1 MPTDTFDQF
10 VARVEFQD
18 ELDSLRRVSN
28 HPQARKYE
36 RYLLECPDRGE
47 DRVTLVRFART
58 QMQGIFVA
66 TVAERG
72 FNGKRRTVL
81 LHDLRLF
88 GCKFVQE
95 DHLWLVYNAH
105 WERIEP
111 FYQGQKVV
119 LVGTAIKYTRKDAT
133 CDYTLAIEK
142 ITKLWLPAN

>member
-1 MPTDTFDQF
+1 MPNDTIEQF

-28 HPQARKYE
+28 HPQAHKYE

-66 TVAERG
+66 TVGVRG
-72 FNGKRRTVL
+72 FAGKRRTVL
-81 LHDLRLF
+81 LEDLHIF

-95 DHLWLVYNAH
+95 SHLWFVYDNR

-111 FYQGQKVV
+111 FYQGRKVV
-119 LVGTAIKYTRKDAT
+119 LVGTAIEYTRKNGT
-133 CDYTLAIEK
+133 RDYTLAIEK
-142 ITKLWLPAN
+142 VTKLWL